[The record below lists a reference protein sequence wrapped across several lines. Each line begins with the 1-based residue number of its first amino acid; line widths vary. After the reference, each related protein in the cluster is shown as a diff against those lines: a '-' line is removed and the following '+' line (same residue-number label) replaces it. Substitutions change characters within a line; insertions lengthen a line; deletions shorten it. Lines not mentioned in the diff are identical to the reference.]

1 MPKYRK
7 KDGTIVSFTKPV
19 PSITQKMLGLRPA
32 RKTITVKDIE
42 AAGKRKQAGGIIM
55 PPRPRVVRKTKAQK
69 KASRPMMATRKSGAL
84 QKRAMSRKPR
94 MTKTRAK

>member
-19 PSITQKMLGLRPA
+19 PKITQKMLGLRPA
-32 RKTITVKDIE
+32 RPVITVKDIE
-42 AAGKRKQAGGIIM
+42 AAGKRRKREGGM
-55 PPRPRVVRKTKAQK
+55 VVPPRPRVVRKTKAK

-94 MTKTRAK
+94 MTKTMAK